1 MSETRQVW
9 FVVYRPTWGLG
20 LFWLCLAG
28 FALLLFSREP
38 GHLLAPQLWAEDGAI
53 WIAYGYDY
61 GLATLLQPRAGYLQ
75 TLSQLGGLL
84 GIMLPFTAIPLFFA
98 LVAFAVQLAPAA
110 LLLSRRGA
118 ALIASLPIRLLLVA
132 YYIGQPNSAEVYV
145 NLTNAMWHLALLAF
159 LLVVLPKPKTRF
171 GLGLDIALLLLA
183 GLSGPL
189 VLFIAPLAW
198 WQVLRLRRQP
208 DAAARLAYAGVLS
221 LCALA
226 QGLAVLASL
235 GAQRQG
241 HLGVTL
247 DRLFHILADQIVLGG
262 TIGGANVSTL
272 LAQHWWLHTLPPAL
286 CCLAAV
292 ALGLVAF
299 IKGPDA
305 YRQLVVLSALI
316 MASALRSPMITEVMP
331 QWYPMQYPGIG
342 DRYYIIPMLA
352 WFATLLVLAARPWA
366 WGAGH
371 WLARALIAVCLVG
384 MVADWRYLP
393 YPPTGYYD
401 AARTF
406 DRAAPGTVVVF
417 PEDPAPWKFTLTK
430 R

>member
-1 MSETRQVW
+1 MSEARQVW
-9 FVVYRPTWGLG
+9 FTVYRPTWGHG

-38 GHLLAPQLWAEDGAI
+38 GHLLAPQLWAEDGVLWVAH
-53 WIAYGYDY
+53 GYDY
-61 GLATLLQPRAGYLQ
+61 GLVTLLQPRAGYLQ
-75 TLSQLGGLL
+75 TLSQLGGLV
-84 GIMLPFTAIPLFFA
+84 GIGLPFTAIPLFFA
-98 LVAFAVQLAPAA
+98 LVAFVVQMAPAA

-118 ALIASLPIRLLLVA
+118 GLIASLPARLLLVA

-159 LLVVLPKPKTRF
+159 MLVVLPKPKTRF
-171 GLGLDIALLLLA
+171 GLGLDIALLFLA

-189 VLFIAPLAW
+189 ALFIAPLAW
-198 WQVLRLRRQP
+198 WQARRGRGE
-208 DAAARLAYAGVLS
+208 AGGRERTAYAAVLS

-226 QGLAVLASL
+226 QGLLILASL
-235 GAQRQG
+235 GTERHGQ
-241 HLGVTL
+241 LGVTL
-247 DRLFHILADQIVLGG
+247 DRLFHIFADQIVLGG
-262 TIGGANVSTL
+262 TIGGANVDL
-272 LAQHWWLHTLPPAL
+272 LLMQHWWLHTLPPAL

-292 ALGLVAF
+292 GLGIVAF

-316 MASALRSPMITEVMP
+316 MASALQSPMISEVMP
-331 QWYPMQYPGIG
+331 QWDPMQRPGIG

-366 WGAGH
+366 WGVGM
-371 WLARALIAVCLVG
+371 WVGRALLCLCLVG
-384 MVADWRYLP
+384 IVADWQYLP
-393 YPPTGYYD
+393 YVPTGYYA

-406 DRAAPGTVVVF
+406 DQAAPGTVVVF
-417 PEDPAPWKFTLTK
+417 PINPVPWKFTLTK